1 MKKTKKAL
9 RNIAMAAATTALAIA
24 GTMTAT
30 GTAEAAVDR
39 GDGSYIS
46 IYDDEP
52 LYKGWHLDAGTTRA
66 IMQDDGNFVVYQPSR
81 TTFQI
86 TDVLASNTVGRGYKA
101 VMQSDGNFVVYD
113 AGNNAL
119 WSTGTWGH
127 PHARLT
133 VHASGRSGV
142 YWGGGIIPRS
152 STTGP
157 GTNAFYLS
165 SDLY

>member
-1 MKKTKKAL
+1 MKTKKTL
-9 RNIAMAAATTALAIA
+9 RNIAIAAATTALAIA
-24 GTMTAT
+24 GTMTAA

-46 IYDDEP
+46 IFDDEP
-52 LYKGWHLDAGTTRA
+52 LYKGWHLDAGSTRA

-81 TTFQI
+81 ATGQI
-86 TDVLASNTVGRGYKA
+86 TAVMASYTVGRGYKA

-113 AGNNAL
+113 VNGQPI
-119 WSTGTWGH
+119 WSTDTWGH

-152 STTGP
+152 TTTGP
-157 GTNAFYLS
+157 GPNAVYFS